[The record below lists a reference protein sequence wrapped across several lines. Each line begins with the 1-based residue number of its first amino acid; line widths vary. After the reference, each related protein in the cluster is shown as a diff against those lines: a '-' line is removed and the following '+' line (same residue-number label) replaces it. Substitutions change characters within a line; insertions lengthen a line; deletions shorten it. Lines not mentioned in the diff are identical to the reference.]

1 MQVDKIKGIIVPI
14 VTPMND
20 DESINYEELKNHID
34 RLIDAGAH
42 GIFPCGTNGE
52 AYILS
57 NEEKIELFKKTVE
70 YVGKRVPVY
79 AGTGCIG
86 TKDTIEL
93 SKKAEEIGV
102 DVLSIVTPSF
112 AKASQYELY
121 THYCE
126 IDKEVNIPILL
137 YNIPARTGNALEPET
152 VKKIAQNTKNII
164 GAKDSSGNW
173 DNLKAYIQVS
183 KELDKE
189 FRILSGNDS
198 LILDALIE
206 GGKGAIAGCANVYPK
221 TLVSIYECFVEG
233 KLEKARQA
241 QDSIGEFRGV
251 FKYGNPNTITKLGT
265 KLLGHK
271 VGDCRRPFNY
281 LSQEGMEELK
291 RVLKKNQENGM
302 E

>member
-1 MQVDKIKGIIVPI
+1 MDLNNIKGIIVPI
-14 VTPMND
+14 VTPMNK
-20 DESINYEELKNHID
+20 DESINFDELKKNIN
-34 RLIDAGAH
+34 RLINAGVH

-57 NEEKIELFKKTVE
+57 KEEKIELFKKTVE
-70 YVGKRVPVY
+70 YVDKRVPVY

-93 SKKAEEIGV
+93 SKTAEEIGV
-102 DVLSIVTPSF
+102 DVLSIITPSF
-112 AKASQYELY
+112 AKASQFELY
-121 THYCE
+121 RHYCE
-126 IDKEVNIPILL
+126 IDNAVNTPILL

-152 VKKIAQNTKNII
+152 VKKIAEDTKNVI

-173 DNLKAYIQVS
+173 DNLKAYINIS
-183 KELDKE
+183 KNLNKE

-221 TLVSIYECFVEG
+221 TLVSIYDYFIKED
-233 KLEKARQA
+233 LEKAKEA

-265 KLLGHK
+265 KLLGNS
-271 VGDCRRPFNY
+271 VGDCRKPFNY
-281 LSQEGMEELK
+281 LSEEGMQELK
-291 RVLKKNQENGM
+291 RVLKKNKENGM